1 MQGRGGVAR
10 EIAHGVHVCGFSSC
24 DAFRPD
30 GGVEA
35 RVLSAG
41 SAHVAAGLFNLFGE
55 GFRVG
60 AIGFRRHFATLPI
73 HVAPSVCA
81 RLRLGVSWAPLK
93 GPLHIIYN
101 IYK

>member
-41 SAHVAAGLFNLFGE
+41 SAHVAAGLFE
-55 GFRVG
+55 S
-60 AIGFRRHFATLPI
+60 ADPA
-73 HVAPSVCA
+73 
-81 RLRLGVSWAPLK
+81 
-93 GPLHIIYN
+93 GPAWRKVKKSIVNGII
-101 IYK
+101 

>member
-24 DAFRPD
+24 DTFRPD

-41 SAHVAAGLFNLFGE
+41 SAHVAAGLFE
-55 GFRVG
+55 PYE
-60 AIGFRRHFATLPI
+60 RH
-73 HVAPSVCA
+73 
-81 RLRLGVSWAPLK
+81 VSKLVV
-93 GPLHIIYN
+93 LDTV
-101 IYK
+101 

>member
-24 DAFRPD
+24 DTFRPD

-41 SAHVAAGLFNLFGE
+41 SAHVAAGLLNPPTLRGVCGGVGE
-55 GFRVG
+55 IRVVDRGLREYRGPG
-60 AIGFRRHFATLPI
+60 AGG
-73 HVAPSVCA
+73 SVGGIRCHA
-81 RLRLGVSWAPLK
+81 AASEIDFFTK
-93 GPLHIIYN
+93 G
-101 IYK
+101 K